1 MFQTSFQKKEKRRK
15 MGRSWYKSQWFMPR
29 ARRGLEPAVQLK
41 DEIRVAE
48 LRIPTR
54 VMNSLT
60 KAGLETVGDVRKIA
74 DIDLGCIRGIG
85 PHALHYLRDTLGRDR
100 KID

>member
-1 MFQTSFQKKEKRRK
+1 
-15 MGRSWYKSQWFMPR
+15 MPS

-54 VMNSLT
+54 IMNCLT

-100 KID
+100 KVD

>member
-1 MFQTSFQKKEKRRK
+1 MSFQKQKKRRK
-15 MGRSWYKSQWFMPR
+15 MGGSWYKTQWRMPSV
-29 ARRGLEPAVQLK
+29 RRGLEPAAQLK

-48 LRIPTR
+48 LQIPTR
-54 VMNSLT
+54 IMNSLT
-60 KAGLETVGDVRKIA
+60 RAGLETVGEVRRIA

-100 KID
+100 KLD